1 MSIRST
7 VLAAAAMASTVAGT
21 TASADVVASWGGNYL
36 SINNST
42 AAFTGQTLLSGLDR
56 DGDGGNDD
64 NGFGVAFQS
73 PTTGTSIAPT
83 TGNYPTSG
91 AGYTAGPAIFGGY
104 ELIAY
109 DTAAPGEQ
117 NKNGVSDPAT
127 TSSSSDPDI
136 LTIRGRYNSDHNAAV
151 DGGEIAG
158 VLLLQTNAPATFGVG
173 STVDLSVSIA
183 DGGLTGRVVF
193 QSDGAFY
200 ISADTFAYASASNI
214 AWTWDAGEEFY
225 AYDPAT
231 ALNFDQA
238 NPGVAFTGALS
249 NVTAVGF
256 YFENDNI
263 TAADFSNTFNADAK
277 LEVSSFSASAVP
289 EPASVALLGMGLLV
303 MVRRRGDAC

>member
-7 VLAAAAMASTVAGT
+7 VLTAVAIASPLAGT

-42 AAFTGQTLLSGLDR
+42 AAFTGQTLLNGLDR

-64 NGFGVAFQS
+64 NGFGVAFQN

-83 TGNYPTSG
+83 TGNYPASG
-91 AGYTAGPAIFGGY
+91 SGYAAGPAIFGGY

-117 NKNGVSDPAT
+117 NKNGVTDPAT
-127 TSSSSDPDI
+127 TSSSDDPDV
-136 LTIRGRYNSDHNAAV
+136 LTIRGRYNADHDAAV

-183 DGGLTGRVVF
+183 DGGLTGRIVI
-193 QSDGAFY
+193 QSDGGFY
-200 ISADTFAYASASNI
+200 ISAETFAYASGSDI
-214 AWTWDAGEEFY
+214 TWTWDAGEEFY
-225 AYDPAT
+225 AYDPET

-238 NPGVAFTGALS
+238 NPGAAFTDPFS

-263 TAADFSNTFNADAK
+263 TAGDFSNTFNADAK
-277 LEVSSFSASAVP
+277 LEVSGFSANAAIP
-289 EPASVALLGMGLLV
+289 EPATMGLLGV
-303 MVRRRGDAC
+303 GGLCILTRSRR